1 MIDRLL
7 SLIAPHYCCGCGE
20 VGVKLCDCCKNDIL
34 EDTPSICIF
43 CRKLVKNANLCSN
56 HQLPYS
62 AGYLVGFRD
71 GPLLKLIDDYKFN
84 RAKESAK
91 VIAELIISR
100 LPAIYGDIVIVP
112 IPTTPHNVRVRG
124 YDHMLLIAR
133 YLSRQSGWS
142 VEPVLTRQNNITQH
156 YAKSAA
162 QRKEQA
168 KSFFRVKRELS
179 TDKIYLLID
188 DILTTGSTVQ
198 AAARCLREAGADN
211 VIVAVA
217 AIQR

>member
-1 MIDRLL
+1 
-7 SLIAPHYCCGCGE
+7 
-20 VGVKLCDCCKNDIL
+20 
-34 EDTPSICIF
+34 
-43 CRKLVKNANLCSN
+43 
-56 HQLPYS
+56 
-62 AGYLVGFRD
+62 
-71 GPLLKLIDDYKFN
+71 
-84 RAKESAK
+84 
-91 VIAELIISR
+91 
-100 LPAIYGDIVIVP
+100 
-112 IPTTPHNVRVRG
+112 
-124 YDHMLLIAR
+124 MLLIAR

-142 VEPVLTRQNNITQH
+142 VESVLTRQNNITQH

-198 AAARCLREAGADN
+198 AAARCLREAGAEN